1 MAQFS
6 LMYCQPI
13 PRKPLVSPKEPVEEE
28 PTMKSTRSHFPA
40 IAGLLVGCAL
50 ALTALPSFAASTW
63 SNMGTATVAPAAPG
77 GTTCTNPGTGNPNS
91 SNCGVGVNVAPGD
104 PYSVNMTVDAFSTAL
119 SASAGTT
126 FATASLRQYSDGMG
140 VVNVNEAVLTGG
152 LTAVDNDLGTDA
164 IRLTFSQQVTLQ
176 QVSIGYNGTDNLALD
191 SDISIF
197 RWAGSGTPGAVVGA
211 ATNAMATAGWQ
222 LVSNSSNVGAS
233 NNGTPGGSIG
243 AVGTNL
249 GSASSYWLISAYNTS
264 FGGTQLDGT
273 NPVLDYFK
281 LTGIV
286 AQSNGINT
294 PKIPEP
300 GSLALMGA
308 ALAGMLAVRRRKVAA
323 V

>member
-1 MAQFS
+1 
-6 LMYCQPI
+6 
-13 PRKPLVSPKEPVEEE
+13 
-28 PTMKSTRSHFPA
+28 MKSSRSHFPKL
-40 IAGLLVGCAL
+40 AGLLAGCVL

-63 SNMGTATVAPAAPG
+63 SSMGTASATPAG
-77 GTTCTNPGTGNPNS
+77 LSCTNPLTGNPNS
-91 SNCGVGVNVAPGD
+91 SNCGVGVNVSPGT
-104 PYSVNMTVDAFSTAL
+104 PYSVNMTVDAFSTAPNTT
-119 SASAGTT
+119 AGAT